1 MTVRAG
7 IVGVAALIVVAV
19 LAAACGSSAPPVAHN
34 TRRLSGE
41 AALEDEDA
49 PRFVIEG
56 VTLPEPPASV
66 DVDDPAL
73 EPVLHHARE
82 LLSRPL
88 PVAESDMPP
97 SEVGGYVE
105 GRLAIWMNATAQGI
119 RSLWDA
125 MQNLGTGVL
134 SAHVVARTITGATL
148 VALAER
154 LEALPLPLSVRN
166 DPSISDAMRSALDNA
181 SRPMRDRAVQA
192 FGACAST
199 AVGSADPTLDEWRL
213 HCDSETDRA
222 RGAH

>member
-1 MTVRAG
+1 MLVRA
-7 IVGVAALIVVAV
+7 ALLLV
-19 LAAACGSSAPPVAHN
+19 LAALLAGCGGSAPRVEQSG
-34 TRRLSGE
+34 RRLSGE
-41 AALEDEDA
+41 AALADDDA

-56 VTLPEPPASV
+56 ITLPEPPASV

-82 LLSRPL
+82 LLSRAL
-88 PVAESDMPP
+88 PVAESQMPAA
-97 SEVGGYVE
+97 EVGGYVE
-105 GRLAIWMNATAQGI
+105 GRLAVWMNATAQGI
-119 RSLWDA
+119 RALWDA
-125 MQNLGTGVL
+125 MTNLGTRVL

-154 LEALPLPLSVRN
+154 IEALPLPASVR
-166 DPSISDAMRSALDNA
+166 SDAALSAAMRDALNNA

-213 HCDSETDRA
+213 HCDAETDRA
-222 RGAH
+222 R